1 MDLFFNI
8 AATSLS
14 FTQVANIKQIT
25 HVPTPQPAP
34 GSTIDFSSASEPQ
47 KDRRSGNLDS
57 LGQGNLL

>member
-25 HVPTPQPAP
+25 PAPTPAP